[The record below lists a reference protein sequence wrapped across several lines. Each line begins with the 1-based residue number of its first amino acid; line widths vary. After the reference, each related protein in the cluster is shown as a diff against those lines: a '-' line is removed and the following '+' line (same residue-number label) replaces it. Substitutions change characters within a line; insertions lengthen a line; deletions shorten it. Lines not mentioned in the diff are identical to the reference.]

1 MQCFV
6 CCISLNTYE
15 RRYSAA
21 NCHKKTLIA
30 LIIIIKRTLAV
41 CTANQVGCN
50 AIKLIMEINF
60 CCNNALDVQLGRA
73 PSITQQQYL
82 AWRFQL

>member
-1 MQCFV
+1 MKEGIQRPIV
-6 CCISLNTYE
+6 I
-15 RRYSAA
+15 
-21 NCHKKTLIA
+21 KKTLIA